1 MAWLASIFIVTM
13 LMGMPIVFVL
23 GLSAMG
29 YFYFTD
35 QTQLMIV
42 LPSRIIAGMDQFV
55 LLAIP
60 LFIMAGNVMASGGL
74 TTRLVGFANSIVGRF
89 RGGLSLTAVW
99 GGFMFGGVSGSAA
112 ADAAALGTVLIPDME
127 KQGYDVDYSAGL
139 IATAS
144 LMAPLIPPSIAM
156 IIYGA
161 LSSTSIGQL
170 FIAGVV
176 PGVLLAVLLSIYAV
190 WVARREGYPVARAAS
205 FSEVMRGAISAFPVL
220 MLPVIIIAGIRGGI
234 FTPTEAAAV
243 AAFYSM
249 LVAAFVLRT
258 LTWRR
263 FCDALIN
270 TVLITSAIYFMVGVA
285 YVLAYIFAVE
295 DLPER
300 SVNFLTGLT
309 DNKYMILLFVT
320 LILLFLGMF
329 LDTIGTLVL
338 TVPSLMLIGQQLG
351 MDPVHLGVIV
361 VFNVVIGF
369 VTPPVGLCLFVMAAI
384 TGRPMERIAVA
395 SLPGIGI
402 SIGLLAVLTLFPELV
417 LFLPRLIGG

>member
-1 MAWLASIFIVTM
+1 MIWLSSIFLVTL

-23 GLSAMG
+23 GLSAAG
-29 YFYFTD
+29 YFFFTG
-35 QTQLMIV
+35 QTHLMIV
-42 LPSRIIAGMDQFV
+42 LPQRMIAGMDQFV

-60 LFIMAGNVMASGGL
+60 LFVMAGNVMASGSL
-74 TTRLVGFANSIVGRF
+74 TTRLVGFANTIVGRF

-112 ADAAALGTVLIPDME
+112 ADAAALGTVLVPDM
-127 KQGYDVDYSAGL
+127 KAQGYDVDYSAGL

-144 LMAPLIPPSIAM
+144 LMAPLVPPSIAM

-170 FIAGVV
+170 FVAGLV
-176 PGVLLAVLLSIYAV
+176 PGILLAVLLSIYAI
-190 WVARREGYPVARAAS
+190 WVARRKGYPVARASS
-205 FSEVMRGAISAFPVL
+205 FVEVLREAAAATPVL
-220 MLPVIIIAGIRGGI
+220 MLPVIIIVGIRGGV

-258 LTWRR
+258 LTWSR
-263 FCDALIN
+263 FCDALIK
-270 TVLITSAIYFMVGVA
+270 TILITSAIYFMVGVA
-285 YVLAYIFAVE
+285 YVLSYIFAIE

-300 SVNFLTGLT
+300 SVSFLTGLT
-309 DNKYMILLFVT
+309 DNKYLILLFVT

-338 TVPSLMLIGQQLG
+338 TVPSLMLIGQQLE

-361 VFNVVIGF
+361 VFNIVIGF
-369 VTPPVGLCLFVMAAI
+369 VTPPVGLCLFVMAAV

-395 SLPGIGI
+395 ALPGIGI
-402 SIGLLAVLTLFPELV
+402 SIGLLTVLTLFPGLV
-417 LFLPRLIGG
+417 LFVPRLLGG

>member
-1 MAWLASIFIVTM
+1 MAWLASIFILTM

-35 QTQLMIV
+35 QTHLMIV

-99 GGFMFGGVSGSAA
+99 GGFLFGGVSGSAA

-139 IATAS
+139 IAVAS

-176 PGVLLAVLLSIYAV
+176 PGVLLAVLLSFYAV
-190 WVARREGYPVARAAS
+190 WVARRKGYPVEDVKS
-205 FSEVMRGAISAFPVL
+205 FVSMGVL
-220 MLPVIIIAGIRGGI
+220 M
-234 FTPTEAAAV
+234 EH
-243 AAFYSM
+243 SSCM
-249 LVAAFVLRT
+249 
-258 LTWRR
+258 
-263 FCDALIN
+263 C
-270 TVLITSAIYFMVGVA
+270 
-285 YVLAYIFAVE
+285 
-295 DLPER
+295 
-300 SVNFLTGLT
+300 
-309 DNKYMILLFVT
+309 
-320 LILLFLGMF
+320 
-329 LDTIGTLVL
+329 
-338 TVPSLMLIGQQLG
+338 VPSTFHFF
-351 MDPVHLGVIV
+351 DREHLRAVIR
-361 VFNVVIGF
+361 
-369 VTPPVGLCLFVMAAI
+369 C
-384 TGRPMERIAVA
+384 
-395 SLPGIGI
+395 
-402 SIGLLAVLTLFPELV
+402 
-417 LFLPRLIGG
+417 

>member
-1 MAWLASIFIVTM
+1 MAWLASIFILTM

-35 QTQLMIV
+35 QTHLMIV

-99 GGFMFGGVSGSAA
+99 GGFLFGGVSGSAA

-139 IATAS
+139 IAVAS

-176 PGVLLAVLLSIYAV
+176 PGVLLAVLLSFYAV
-190 WVARREGYPVARAAS
+190 WVARRKGYPVEDVKS
-205 FSEVMRGAISAFPVL
+205 FVSMGVL
-220 MLPVIIIAGIRGGI
+220 MEHSI
-234 FTPTEAAAV
+234 
-243 AAFYSM
+243 
-249 LVAAFVLRT
+249 
-258 LTWRR
+258 
-263 FCDALIN
+263 C
-270 TVLITSAIYFMVGVA
+270 
-285 YVLAYIFAVE
+285 
-295 DLPER
+295 
-300 SVNFLTGLT
+300 
-309 DNKYMILLFVT
+309 
-320 LILLFLGMF
+320 MF
-329 LDTIGTLVL
+329 
-338 TVPSLMLIGQQLG
+338 VPSTFHFF
-351 MDPVHLGVIV
+351 DREHLRAVIR
-361 VFNVVIGF
+361 
-369 VTPPVGLCLFVMAAI
+369 C
-384 TGRPMERIAVA
+384 
-395 SLPGIGI
+395 
-402 SIGLLAVLTLFPELV
+402 
-417 LFLPRLIGG
+417 